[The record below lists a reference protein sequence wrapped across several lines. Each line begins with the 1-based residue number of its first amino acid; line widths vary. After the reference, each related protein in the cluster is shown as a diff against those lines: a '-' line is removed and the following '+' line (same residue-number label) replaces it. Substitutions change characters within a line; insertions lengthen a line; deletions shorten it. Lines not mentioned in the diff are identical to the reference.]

1 MSKGSPELTER
12 MMPEETKKIS
22 ETELAM
28 LDEDVILLHNIARR
42 VETLVG
48 RGQLSDD
55 IRHAADR
62 LHSILKRH

>member
-1 MSKGSPELTER
+1 
-12 MMPEETKKIS
+12 MPEETKRIS

>member
-1 MSKGSPELTER
+1 MLKESPELMGKT
-12 MMPEETKKIS
+12 MLEETKKIS

-42 VETLVG
+42 IETLVG

-55 IRHAADR
+55 IRHTADR